1 MDGQTNKLDHIHK
14 YFHSSSGPDRPMRI
28 RINPRSGNV
37 VGSPEDLA
45 DPRHQEDLLVE
56 RILAEMDR
64 DEQHESTA
72 SMKRKREE

>member
-1 MDGQTNKLDHIHK
+1 
-14 YFHSSSGPDRPMRI
+14 MRT

-45 DPRHQEDLLVE
+45 DPRHQEDLLVA

-64 DEQHESTA
+64 NEHESTA
-72 SMKRKREE
+72 SMKWKHEE